1 MSKRTSIILLVIVI
15 AAIAYGIVCWQ
26 GKEPKEEPQEIK
38 IAMLGP
44 LTGGAS
50 KYGVEVRNGAQLA
63 ISHLNERQS
72 NYRYTL
78 VALDDGADPSLAE
91 EKAYELVAREEILA
105 VVGSVTTPTTLVAG
119 KIFQEGGLPAVSP
132 SATGPA
138 VSELGDFIFRVCP
151 SDTYQG
157 RALAEYI
164 VEEEGL
170 SKIAILWDE
179 KNSSYSGAL
188 ADSFSQ
194 RAAELGGTVI
204 GREAY
209 QEGQKEFSSALE
221 TLKALEPEV
230 LFIPGYYTEAALI
243 AQQVRAMNWG
253 IPLIGGDGFHA
264 PDLIEIGGKAVDG
277 VRFTTFFVSTN
288 PAPRVKDFVAF
299 YQSRFGSEPGWIAA
313 HGYDAMQVI
322 AGALEKEGPTRE
334 AIQKGLAAMEDFSGV
349 TGRISFDESG
359 DVVKDI
365 LRLEIKEGKF
375 QVAGIY
381 Q

>member
-1 MSKRTSIILLVIVI
+1 MVIIIVMVVVL
-15 AAIAYGIVCWQ
+15 AILWWV
-26 GKEPKEEPQEIK
+26 GKKVEEEPQEIK

-63 ISHLNERQS
+63 ISLLNQRQS

-78 VALDDGADPSLAE
+78 VALDDQADPSLAG
-91 EKAYELVAREEILA
+91 EKALELVAREEILA
-105 VVGSVTTPTTLVAG
+105 VIGSVTTPTTLVAG
-119 KIFQEGGLPAVSP
+119 EIFQEGGLPAVSP

-138 VSELGDFIFRVCP
+138 VSQLGDFIFRVCP
-151 SDTYQG
+151 SDTFQG
-157 RALAEYI
+157 RALAEYV
-164 VEEEGL
+164 VEKKGF

-179 KNSSYSGAL
+179 KNASYSGEL

-194 RAAELGGTVI
+194 RAVELGGTVV

-209 QEGQKEFSSALE
+209 QEGQKEFGSVLQ
-221 TLKALEPEV
+221 TLKDSAPEV
-230 LFIPGYYTEAALI
+230 LFIPGYYTEGALI
-243 AQQVRAMNWG
+243 AQQVRVMNWD
-253 IPLIGGDGFHA
+253 ILLVGGDGFHA

-277 VRFTTFFVSTN
+277 VIFTTFFVSTN
-288 PAPRVKDFVAF
+288 PDPKVQDFVVS
-299 YQSRFGSEPGWIAA
+299 YQNRFGSEPGWIAA

-322 AGALEKEGPTRE
+322 ARALEEEGPSRE
-334 AIQKGLAAMEDFSGV
+334 AIQRGLADMKNFSGV
-349 TGRISFDESG
+349 TGIISFDENG

-375 QVAGIY
+375 QVTGIY

>member
-1 MSKRTSIILLVIVI
+1 MSKRTSIILLVIVM
-15 AAIAYGIVCWQ
+15 AAIACGIIWQ
-26 GKEPKEEPQEIK
+26 RKGAEEEPQEIK

-50 KYGVEVRNGAQLA
+50 KYGVEVRNGVQLA
-63 ISHLNERQS
+63 ISHLNQRQS

-78 VALDDGADPSLAE
+78 VALDDQADPSLAE
-91 EKAYELVAREEILA
+91 QRAQELVARKEILA

-119 KIFQEGGLPAVSP
+119 EIFQEGGLPAVSP

-138 VSELGDFIFRVCP
+138 VSELGNFIFRVCP
-151 SDTYQG
+151 SDTFQG
-157 RALAEYI
+157 RALAEY
-164 VEEEGL
+164 VVQEEGF

-179 KNSSYSGAL
+179 KNASYSGEL
-188 ADSFSQ
+188 ADSLSQ
-194 RAAELGGTVI
+194 RVAELGGTVV
-204 GREAY
+204 GKEAY
-209 QEGQKEFSSALE
+209 QEGQKEFSAALE
-221 TLKALEPEV
+221 NLKASAPEI

-243 AQQVRAMNWG
+243 AQQVRAMEWDV
-253 IPLIGGDGFHA
+253 PLIGGDGFHA

-277 VRFTTFFVSTN
+277 VIFTTFFVSTN
-288 PAPRVKDFVAF
+288 PDSKVQDFTAS

-313 HGYDAMQVI
+313 NGYDAMQVI
-322 AGALEKEGPTRE
+322 AKAIEDEGSTRE
-334 AIQKGLAAMEDFSGV
+334 AIQRGLAAMEGFSGV
-349 TGRISFDESG
+349 TGTISFDEKG

-375 QVAGIY
+375 QVTGIY

>member
-1 MSKRTSIILLVIVI
+1 MSKRTSIILLVIVMAVI
-15 AAIAYGIVCWQ
+15 ACGIVWQ
-26 GKEPKEEPQEIK
+26 QQKGVEDEPQEIK

-63 ISHLNERQS
+63 ISLLNQSQS
-72 NYRYTL
+72 NYQYIL
-78 VALDDGADPSLAE
+78 VALDDQADPSLAE
-91 EKAYELVAREEILA
+91 QRAQELVAREEILA

-119 KIFQEGGLPAVSP
+119 EIFQEGGLPAVSP

-138 VSELGDFIFRVCP
+138 VSELGNFIFRVCP
-151 SDTYQG
+151 SDTFQG
-157 RALAEYI
+157 RALAEYV
-164 VEEEGL
+164 VEEEGF

-179 KNSSYSGAL
+179 KNASYSGEL

-194 RAAELGGTVI
+194 RAAELGGQVV
-204 GREAY
+204 GKEVY
-209 QEGQKEFSSALE
+209 QEGQKEFSAALE
-221 TLKALEPEV
+221 NLKVSEPEI

-243 AQQVRAMNWG
+243 AQQVRTMEWD
-253 IPLIGGDGFHA
+253 IPLVGGDGFHA
-264 PDLIEIGGKAVDG
+264 LDLIEIGGKAVDG
-277 VRFTTFFVSTN
+277 VIFTTFFVSTN
-288 PAPRVKDFVAF
+288 PDPKVQDFVAS

-313 HGYDAMQVI
+313 NGYDAMQVI
-322 AGALEKEGPTRE
+322 ARAIEEEGPSRE
-334 AIQKGLAAMEDFSGV
+334 AIQRGLAAMEGFSVV
-349 TGRISFDESG
+349 TGTISFDEKG

-375 QVAGIY
+375 QVTGIY